1 MQHALFIFMKQ
12 SQALDILKTGAN
24 VFLTGAPG
32 AGKTYVLNQYINY
45 LREHDIVAAV
55 TASTG
60 IAATHIVGVT
70 IHSWSG
76 IGIKKKL
83 DEWEIDA
90 MQERQ
95 YLWKRYEKTKVLIID
110 EISMLDGHTLA
121 TINTVC
127 KAFKRNEKP
136 FGGMQIVVV
145 GDFFQL
151 PPITRQGEEAA
162 LFAFESPT
170 WREANFL
177 TCYIGEQHRQDDDE
191 LLDIL
196 SRIRAGD
203 IEDGFYQLEDR
214 SVFEQDM
221 TIDDGTGPMTHLYTH
236 NADVDQLNQQEL
248 EALEAEEH
256 FYSMSTKGSAKN
268 VERLIASCLSPEGL
282 VLKEGAL
289 VMCTKN
295 NFEEGYANGTLGTV
309 IGFDEE
315 DDYPIILTRDGREI
329 VITPTMWAMH
339 DGEKVMASIEQIP
352 LRLAWAITVHKSQ
365 GMSLD
370 AAQMDLSQV
379 FEYGQGYV
387 ALSRVRTLDGLYLR
401 GFNQQA
407 LMVHPKVKIKD
418 EQFKRHSDTLRDYTE
433 TKTSEDLSA
442 SHKKFIINA
451 EGSLEKKEISKQ
463 SISTSSTYDQTKE
476 LLLELKTIDQVAKER
491 DLTTDTVV
499 QHVEKLLD
507 AKEITVA
514 DIEHL
519 KPKKK
524 DLEVIM
530 KAFHE
535 EYEEHGKMSLTP
547 VKTKLKDTYSYEEL
561 KVGRLFMRT

>member
-1 MQHALFIFMKQ
+1 MKQ

-45 LREHDIVAAV
+45 LREHDIAAAV

-60 IAATHIVGVT
+60 IAATHIGGVT

-110 EISMLDGHTLA
+110 EISMLDGQTLA
-121 TINTVC
+121 TINAVC

-151 PPITRQGEEAA
+151 PPITRQGEEPA
-162 LFAFESPT
+162 LFAFESPA

-177 TCYIGEQHRQDDDE
+177 TCYIGEQHRQDDDQ

-203 IEDGFYQLEDR
+203 VEDGFYQLEDR

-221 TIDDGTGPMTHLYTH
+221 SIDDGTGPMTHLYTH

-248 EALEAEEH
+248 DALEGEEY
-256 FYSMSTKGSAKN
+256 FFSMSTKGSAKN
-268 VERLIASCLSPEGL
+268 VERLVASCLSPEGL
-282 VLKEGAL
+282 ILKEGAL

-295 NFEEGYANGTLGTV
+295 NFEAGYANGTLGTV
-309 IGFDEE
+309 IGFDE
-315 DDYPIILTRDGREI
+315 DDEYPIILTRDGREI
-329 VITPTMWAMH
+329 IIEPTTWAMH

-370 AAQMDLSQV
+370 AAQMDLSHV

-407 LMVHPKVKIKD
+407 LMVHPKVKTKD
-418 EQFKRHSDTLRDYTE
+418 EQFKRHSETLRDYTE
-433 TKTSEDLSA
+433 SKTSEDLSA
-442 SHKKFIINA
+442 SHEKFIINA
-451 EGSLEKKEISKQ
+451 EGSLVKKDISKQ
-463 SISTSSTYDQTKE
+463 TISTSSTYDQTKE
-476 LLLELKTIDQVAKER
+476 LLLEVKTIDQIAKER
-491 DLTTDTVV
+491 DLTTDTVL
-499 QHVEKLLD
+499 QHIEKLLE
-507 AKEITVA
+507 AEEIRIT
-514 DIEHL
+514 DIDHL

-524 DLEVIM
+524 DLETIV
-530 KAFHE
+530 KAFRD
-535 EYEEHGKMSLTP
+535 EYEESGKMSLTP

-561 KVGRLFMRT
+561 KVGRLFARGN

>member
-1 MQHALFIFMKQ
+1 MKQ

-45 LREHDIVAAV
+45 LREHDIAAAV

-60 IAATHIVGVT
+60 IAATHIGGVT

-110 EISMLDGHTLA
+110 EISMLDGQTLA
-121 TINTVC
+121 TINAVC
-127 KAFKRNEKP
+127 KAFKRNEKS

-151 PPITRQGEEAA
+151 PPITRQGEEPA

-177 TCYIGEQHRQDDDE
+177 TCYIGEQHRQDDDQ

-221 TIDDGTGPMTHLYTH
+221 SIDDGTGPMTHLYTH

-248 EALEAEEH
+248 DALEGEEY
-256 FYSMSTKGSAKN
+256 FFSMSTKGSAKN

-282 VLKEGAL
+282 ILKEGAL

-295 NFEEGYANGTLGTV
+295 NFEAGYANGTLGTV
-309 IGFDEE
+309 IGFDE
-315 DDYPIILTRDGREI
+315 DDEYPIILTRDGREI
-329 VITPTMWAMH
+329 IIEPTTWAMH

-370 AAQMDLSQV
+370 AAQMDLSHV

-407 LMVHPKVKIKD
+407 LMVHPKVKTKD
-418 EQFKRHSDTLRDYTE
+418 EQFKRHSETLRDYTE
-433 TKTSEDLSA
+433 SKTSEDLSA
-442 SHKKFIINA
+442 SHEKFIINA
-451 EGSLEKKEISKQ
+451 EGSLVKKDISKQ
-463 SISTSSTYDQTKE
+463 TISTSSTYDQTKE
-476 LLLELKTIDQVAKER
+476 LLLEVKTIDQIAKER
-491 DLTTDTVV
+491 DLTTDTVL
-499 QHVEKLLD
+499 QHIEKLLE
-507 AKEITVA
+507 AEEIRIT
-514 DIEHL
+514 DIDHL

-524 DLEVIM
+524 DLETIV
-530 KAFHE
+530 KAFRD
-535 EYEEHGKMSLTP
+535 EYEESGKMSLTP

-561 KVGRLFMRT
+561 KVGRLFARGN

>member
-1 MQHALFIFMKQ
+1 MKQ
-12 SQALDILKTGAN
+12 TQALDILKTGAN
-24 VFLTGAPG
+24 IFLTGAPG
-32 AGKTYVLNQYINY
+32 AGKTYVLNQYIDY
-45 LREHDIVAAV
+45 LRGHDIPAAV

-60 IAATHIVGVT
+60 IAATHIGGVT

-76 IGIKKKL
+76 LGIKKKL

-110 EISMLDGHTLA
+110 EISMLDAQTFATLDQ
-121 TINTVC
+121 VC

-151 PPITRQGEEAA
+151 PPISRNGEEPA
-162 LFAFESPT
+162 LFAFESPA
-170 WREANFL
+170 WRQANL
-177 TCYIGEQHRQDDDE
+177 LACYIGEQHRQDDDD

-203 IEDGFYQLEDR
+203 VEDGFYQLEDR

-221 TIDDGTGPMTHLYTH
+221 TVDDGTGPMTHLYTH

-248 EALEAEEH
+248 DALETEEQ
-256 FYSMSTKGSAKN
+256 FYTMATKGSAKN
-268 VERLIASCLSPEGL
+268 VERLIASCLSPEAL
-282 VLKEGAL
+282 VLKIGAL

-309 IGFDEE
+309 IDFDEHDE
-315 DDYPIILTRDGREI
+315 YPIIMTRDGREI
-329 VITPTMWAMH
+329 TITPTTWAMH

-370 AAQMDLSQV
+370 AARMDLSNV

-387 ALSRVRTLDGLYLR
+387 ALSRVRTLDGLYLG

-407 LMVHPKVKIKD
+407 LMVHPKVKAKD
-418 EQFKRHSDTLRDYTE
+418 EQFQKKSDALRDYTE
-433 TKTSEDLSA
+433 TKTPQDLSA
-442 SHKKFIINA
+442 SHEKFIINSG
-451 EGSLEKKEISKQ
+451 GSLEKKEISEQ
-463 SISTSSTYDQTKE
+463 SISTSSTHDQTKE
-476 LLLELKTIDQVAKER
+476 LLLESKTINEIAKER
-491 DLTTDTVV
+491 NLTSDTVV
-499 QHVEKLLD
+499 QHIQKLLD
-507 AKEITVA
+507 AREITTDV
-514 DIEHL
+514 IVYL

-524 DLEVIM
+524 DLDAIV
-530 KAFHE
+530 KAFAD
-535 EYEEHGKMSLTP
+535 EHAETGKMSLTP
-547 VKTKLKDTYSYEEL
+547 VKTKLKDKYSYEEL
-561 KVGRLFMRT
+561 KVGRLFVEATDTKE